1 MSRFNQIIRNL
12 FLRFEGLF
20 GVLFKSFFNFI
31 GNFFGFFGKLFGVTK
46 SDDSAA
52 YFLESD
58 DAQGV
63 KQASAKKPLETVQ
76 DNTAK
81 NSATTRRRP
90 NTKIDDYYLNMARDL
105 KKN

>member
-1 MSRFNQIIRNL
+1 MLRVTQIIRNL

-20 GVLFKSFFNFI
+20 GVLFQSLSSFF
-31 GNFFGFFGKLFGVTK
+31 GNLFGFFAKLFGFTR
-46 SDDSAA
+46 SD

-58 DAQGV
+58 QAQDI
-63 KQASAKKPLETVQ
+63 KQASAKEPIETNR

-81 NSATTRRRP
+81 IPVTNRRRP
-90 NTKIDDYYLNMARDL
+90 NTKLDDYYLKMARDV

>member
-1 MSRFNQIIRNL
+1 MLRITQIIRNL

-20 GVLFKSFFNFI
+20 GVLFQSVSNFF
-31 GNFFGFFGKLFGVTK
+31 GNFFGFFANLFGFT
-46 SDDSAA
+46 SPG

-58 DAQGV
+58 EDRGI
-63 KQASAKKPLETVQ
+63 KQASAKTIENDR

-81 NSATTRRRP
+81 IPASNRRP
-90 NTKIDDYYLNMARDL
+90 NAKLDDFYLNMARDV

>member
-1 MSRFNQIIRNL
+1 MLRLTQFIRNL

-20 GVLFKSFFNFI
+20 GVLFQSI
-31 GNFFGFFGKLFGVTK
+31 SNFFGNLFGFFAKLFGF
-46 SDDSAA
+46 SESG

-58 DAQGV
+58 QV
-63 KQASAKKPLETVQ
+63 QNIKQASAKQPIETNR

-81 NSATTRRRP
+81 IPATNRRRS
-90 NTKIDDYYLNMARDL
+90 NAKLDDYYLNMARDV

>member
-1 MSRFNQIIRNL
+1 MLRLTQFIRNL

-20 GVLFKSFFNFI
+20 GVLFQSISSFF
-31 GNFFGFFGKLFGVTK
+31 GNLFGFFGKLFGF
-46 SDDSAA
+46 SESG

-58 DAQGV
+58 QV
-63 KQASAKKPLETVQ
+63 QNIKQASAKEPIETNR

-81 NSATTRRRP
+81 IPATNRRRS
-90 NTKIDDYYLNMARDL
+90 NAKLDDYYLNMARDM

>member
-1 MSRFNQIIRNL
+1 MLRLTQFIRNL

-20 GVLFKSFFNFI
+20 GVLFQSI
-31 GNFFGFFGKLFGVTK
+31 SNFFGNLFGFFAKLFGF
-46 SDDSAA
+46 SESG

-58 DAQGV
+58 RVQNI
-63 KQASAKKPLETVQ
+63 KQASAKEPIETNR

-81 NSATTRRRP
+81 ISATNRRRS
-90 NTKIDDYYLNMARDL
+90 NAKLDDYYLNMARDV